1 MAAQSSTLAFHQLS
15 YVDDGGEVVVGRR
28 DIDSYGVFPPD
39 GAELVRKLANG
50 MDLETAAAWYQDT
63 YGTSVDMTDLVDTLR
78 ELRLL
83 RENDEPDARPVRW
96 QRLGRWLFSP
106 VAWIVYACLVVVA
119 TAVCVAR
126 PGLIPH
132 RGNIFFTDYLVVIE
146 VTLLLGQIPLTLL
159 HEWFH
164 VMAGRRLGL
173 RSSVGLGWRMYF
185 VVFETSLDGLVSVP
199 RRSRYLPML
208 AGMLADL
215 LVMSA
220 LTVLAFLTWDSLFA
234 RVCLAFAFTTLLR
247 ITWQFYFF
255 LRTDVYYLITTV
267 LGCVDLQTTTREM
280 LRNRVNAALGRSER
294 MTAEDHWHPRDRA
307 VARWYLPL
315 HVAGYAFMIALLV
328 TVLLPMTWQFLGN
341 AVRTLLSAGVTPA
354 RFADAAIVLV
364 TAVAQFAL
372 AGYLALRA
380 RRNRSASA
388 QEES

>member
-1 MAAQSSTLAFHQLS
+1 MAVQLAFHDLS
-15 YVDDGGEVVVGRR
+15 YVDDGDEVVVGRR

-39 GAELVRKLANG
+39 GAALVRKLANG
-50 MDLETAAAWYQDT
+50 MEPEAAAAWYQDT
-63 YGTSVDMTDLVDTLR
+63 YGTAVDMSDLIDTLR

-83 RENDEPDARPVRW
+83 RENDEPDPRPVRW

-106 VAWIVYACLVVVA
+106 AAWVVYACLVVVA

-126 PGLIPH
+126 PGLIPS

-146 VTLLLGQIPLTLL
+146 VTLLLGQVPLTLL

-173 RSSVGLGWRMYF
+173 RSKVGIGWRMYF

-199 RRSRYLPML
+199 RRARYLPML
-208 AGMLADL
+208 AGLLADL

-220 LTVLAFLTWDSLFA
+220 LTVLAYLTWDSLLA
-234 RVCLAFAFTTLLR
+234 KVCLAFAFTTFLR

-267 LGCVDLQTTTREM
+267 LGCVDLHTTTREM
-280 LRNRVNAALGRSER
+280 LRNRVNAVLGRRLTS
-294 MTAEDHWHPRDRA
+294 EDHWHPRDRA

-341 AVRTLLSAGVTPA
+341 AVRTLLSDDVTTA
-354 RFADAAIVLV
+354 RVADAAIVLI

-380 RRNRSASA
+380 RRNRVTSA

>member
-1 MAAQSSTLAFHQLS
+1 MAVQLAFHDLS
-15 YVDDGGEVVVGRR
+15 YVDDGDEVVVGRR

-39 GAELVRKLANG
+39 GAALVRKLANG
-50 MDLETAAAWYQDT
+50 MEPAAAAAWYQDT
-63 YGTSVDMTDLVDTLR
+63 YGTAVDMTDLIDTLR

-83 RENDEPDARPVRW
+83 REHDEPDPRPVRW

-106 VAWIVYACLVVVA
+106 AAWVVYACLVVVA
-119 TAVCVAR
+119 IAVCVAR

-146 VTLLLGQIPLTLL
+146 VTLLLGQVPLTLL

-173 RSSVGLGWRMYF
+173 RSKVGLGWRMYF

-208 AGMLADL
+208 AGMLMDL

-220 LTVLAFLTWDSLFA
+220 LTVLAYLTWDSLLA
-234 RVCLAFAFTTLLR
+234 KVCLAFAFTTFLR

-255 LRTDVYYLITTV
+255 LRTDVYYLVTTV

-280 LRNRVNAALGRSER
+280 LRNRVNAVLGRPLTSE
-294 MTAEDHWHPRDRA
+294 AHWHPRDRA

-341 AVRTLLSAGVTPA
+341 AGHTLLSDDVPPA
-354 RFADAAIVLV
+354 RVADAAIVLT

-380 RRNRSASA
+380 RRNRATSA